1 MPRVRAG
8 GGRRIK
14 MGIQERR
21 RYKREVL
28 ALYLPV
34 FSVSTGKVLGYLG
47 DLSEHGMMLISDHSL
62 PSNQDSLLGIKLE
75 SAKHDLKYE
84 DVETLHIEC
93 KAQSRWQAPIG
104 DDLFSTGFMFL
115 EISEGALE
123 GINFLIKTLSQYQYA
138 EILFYLDE
146 SLDMDTRN
154 RVAVNLESY
163 LGIKSVSFEIEIP
176 HLMIVKYDKGQF
188 DALAIQQQLLT
199 QGIEAEIVKLR

>member
-1 MPRVRAG
+1 MS
-8 GGRRIK
+8 
-14 MGIQERR
+14 IQERR

-34 FSVSTGKVLGYLG
+34 FSVTTGKVLGYLG
-47 DLSEHGMMLISDHSL
+47 DLSNHGMMLISDHSL
-62 PSNQDSLLGIKLE
+62 PTNQEFQLGIKLE
-75 SAKHDLKYE
+75 SAKQDLKYE
-84 DVETLHIEC
+84 NVETLHIEC
-93 KAQSRWQAPIG
+93 TAQSRWQAPIE

-115 EISEGALE
+115 KISEGALM
-123 GINFLIKTLSQYQYA
+123 GINFLIKTLTKHQYT

-146 SLDMDTRN
+146 SLDLDSRN
-154 RVAVNLESY
+154 WIAVHLESY